1 MGDGG
6 NMGES
11 TQLIRPM
18 YGGKVTDGCHFPH
31 VSPISPQVGGWG
43 ISLIGALS
51 DIDSLA
57 INTLRVDLTVHNFI
71 VR

>member
-18 YGGKVTDGCHFPH
+18 YGAKVTDGFSLPPRFP
-31 VSPISPQVGGWG
+31 VSPQVGGGGWG
-43 ISLIGALS
+43 ISLISA
-51 DIDSLA
+51 
-57 INTLRVDLTVHNFI
+57 
-71 VR
+71 